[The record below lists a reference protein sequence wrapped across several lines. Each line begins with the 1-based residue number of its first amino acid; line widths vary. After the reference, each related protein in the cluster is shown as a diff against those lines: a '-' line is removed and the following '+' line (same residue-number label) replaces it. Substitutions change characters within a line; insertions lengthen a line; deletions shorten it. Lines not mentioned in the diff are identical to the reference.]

1 MYLALQE
8 VARQWSS
15 REIHDT
21 VAAIARQPMFGL
33 ARQSLVGRFFRYLYE
48 RLSEFLALLRG
59 SPNARLLVIA
69 GLLGVLLIVV
79 ARIVV
84 GRRVDA
90 RQAQRRGTRRGVMG
104 RVDAWSAAEAL
115 AAAHDYTGACHA
127 LYAAVVDALS
137 RDGMLRRHS
146 SKTSGDYSRELRPRG
161 VPVVHEFRSFAGD
174 FDRVIY
180 GSGVA
185 TEDDYARLAQ
195 AAERAVHS
203 ATAA

>member
-1 MYLALQE
+1 MYLGLQE

-21 VAAIARQPMFGL
+21 VAAIARQPVYGL

-48 RLSEFLALLRG
+48 RLSDFIALLRG
-59 SPNARLLVIA
+59 SPNARLLVIV

-79 ARIVV
+79 ARIIV

-90 RQAQRRGTRRGVMG
+90 RQARRRGARRGAMAHA
-104 RVDAWSAAEAL
+104 DAWSAAEAL
-115 AAAHDYTGACHA
+115 AASHDYTGACRA

-137 RDGMLRRHS
+137 RDGMLRRHA

-161 VPVVHEFRSFAGD
+161 VPAVREFRSFVGD

-180 GSGVA
+180 GIGAA
-185 TEDDYARLAQ
+185 TEDDYARLAE

-203 ATAA
+203 AAAA